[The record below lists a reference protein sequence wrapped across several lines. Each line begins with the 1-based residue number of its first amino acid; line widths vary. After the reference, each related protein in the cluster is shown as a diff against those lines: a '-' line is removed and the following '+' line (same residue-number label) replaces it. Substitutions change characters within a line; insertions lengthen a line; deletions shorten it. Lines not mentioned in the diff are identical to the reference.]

1 MKSTTTI
8 TTLCLWLIAIATAA
22 ATASAAAATTNSPP
36 ASITAPSDAVIQ
48 TLGLAF
54 ASAVAV
60 GSCVFGAAFAMGRI
74 GTAAL
79 GAAAEKPELLM
90 RTLLFMALA
99 EGLGVLGFAIAI
111 LLLQKIN

>member
-1 MKSTTTI
+1 MKSTTT
-8 TTLCLWLIAIATAA
+8 TLCLRLITTIAITTTTTAA
-22 ATASAAAATTNSPP
+22 AAASTTNSPP
-36 ASITAPSDAVIQ
+36 TSITAPSDAVLQ

-60 GSCVFGAAFAMGRI
+60 GSCVLGAAFAMGRI

>member
-1 MKSTTTI
+1 MKTT
-8 TTLCLWLIAIATAA
+8 TTLCLGLLTTFAAIT
-22 ATASAAAATTNSPP
+22 AAAATTNSPP
-36 ASITAPSDAVIQ
+36 SSINTPSDAVLQ

-90 RTLLFMALA
+90 RSLLFMALA

-111 LLLQKIN
+111 LLLQNIN

>member
-1 MKSTTTI
+1 MKTT
-8 TTLCLWLIAIATAA
+8 TTLCLGLLTTFAAIT
-22 ATASAAAATTNSPP
+22 AAAATTNSPP
-36 ASITAPSDAVIQ
+36 SSINTPSDAVLQ

-90 RTLLFMALA
+90 RSLLFMALA